1 MSYDQLMS
9 DSRMPGR
16 FASFTL
22 TFFNGDELLKSV
34 EFEYGDSF
42 GDEVYPVCPSVDGS
56 YTEWSV
62 TSLDNLRFD
71 TRVDAVYTRYTT
83 ALPVGI
89 IVLLFA
95 LCNRAKN
102 RRTR

>member
-1 MSYDQLMS
+1 MMSEE
-9 DSRMPGR
+9 RIPER
-16 FASFTL
+16 FRGFTL
-22 TFFNGDELLKSV
+22 TFYDGEELLKSV

-42 GDEVYPVCPSVDGS
+42 GDEVYPECPSVDGS

-89 IVLLFA
+89 IVLIYVL
-95 LCNRAKN
+95 RH
-102 RRTR
+102 RRKRRET